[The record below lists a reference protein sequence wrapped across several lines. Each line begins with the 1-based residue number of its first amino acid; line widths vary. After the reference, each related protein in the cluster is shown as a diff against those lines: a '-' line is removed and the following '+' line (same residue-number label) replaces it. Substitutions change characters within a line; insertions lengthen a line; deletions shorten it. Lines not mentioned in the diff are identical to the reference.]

1 MSLFE
6 HPEFDG
12 HEHVSH
18 FYDAATGLRAIVA
31 IHSSRNSVAGGGIR
45 FFPYASSQDALCD
58 VLRLSKG
65 MTYKSALAGLPFGGG
80 KSVIIGDPRTHK
92 SEALLEAFGRCVE
105 RLGGKYIC
113 AEDMGVTPDD
123 MVAISRTTSLVT
135 GLPGKSG
142 DTSPLTGY
150 GVYRALRAAADR
162 KLGRPLVSVGILGFG
177 NVGRNLA
184 SHLRKDGVQ
193 LFVADINADNVRLAV
208 DEYDA
213 TAVGLDRFFS
223 LEVDA
228 LAPCS
233 IGAVLNDETVPLVRA
248 SIICGGANN
257 QLADVEKH
265 GRLLFEQ
272 GILFVPDYIA
282 NAGGLISGSAE
293 VTGRAQT
300 QTQQMVE
307 GIYDTC
313 MRIFQLADDS
323 SYSPLQAA
331 EQLAAQI
338 LSNEVS
344 PHGRTARP

>member
-31 IHSSRNSVAGGGIR
+31 IHSSRKSVAGGGIR
-45 FFPYASSQDALCD
+45 FFPYANSQDALCD

-80 KSVIIGDPRTHK
+80 KSVIIGDPRTQK
-92 SEALLEAFGRCVE
+92 SEALLEAFGRCIE

-162 KLGRPLVSVGILGFG
+162 KLIRPLASAGILGFG

-184 SHLRKDGVQ
+184 GHLRKDGVQ
-193 LFVADINADNVRLAV
+193 LFVADINAENVRLAV
-208 DEYDA
+208 DKYGA
-213 TAVGLDRFFS
+213 TEVGLDQFFS
-223 LEVDA
+223 LKVDA
-228 LAPCS
+228 IAPCS
-233 IGAVLNDETVPLVRA
+233 IGAVLNDETVPLIQA
-248 SIICGGANN
+248 FIICGGANN

-265 GRLLFEQ
+265 GRMLFEK
-272 GILFVPDYIA
+272 GVLFVPDYIA
-282 NAGGLISGSAE
+282 NVGGLISGSAE
-293 VTGRAQT
+293 VTGRSQT

-307 GIYDTC
+307 NIYDTC
-313 MRIFQLADDS
+313 MKIFQLAEES
-323 SYSPLQAA
+323 SCSPLQAA
-331 EQLAAQI
+331 EQLAVQI
-338 LSNEVS
+338 LRKEAS
-344 PHGRTARP
+344 PYSGTSRS